1 MCLQSKC
8 QKKCKKNL
16 KNLFT
21 NQKKSAIIKPD
32 KEDKMKLK
40 ADITEYLGK
49 NAVVAR
55 KDEIVPLK
63 TTNVQ
68 FDKGLEK

>member
-1 MCLQSKC
+1 
-8 QKKCKKNL
+8 
-16 KNLFT
+16 
-21 NQKKSAIIKPD
+21 
-32 KEDKMKLK
+32 MKLK

-63 TTNVQ
+63 TTSVQ
-68 FDKGLEK
+68 IYKGLEK